1 MRFAIPLALAAGAS
15 IASLMLRLGVRD
27 VTMCDIDGTVWA
39 GRPGN
44 SPALEELAQRTNP
57 RGLKGTL
64 AETMVG
70 TDVFVGVLAPGIA
83 SREMVASMAERPI
96 VFSMANPVPEIMSDA
111 FDNRVVPAV
120 AKAVADEA
128 RRAGLA
134 RA

>member
-1 MRFAIPLALAAGAS
+1 MRFAIPLALAADA
-15 IASLMLRLGVRD
+15 
-27 VTMCDIDGTVWA
+27 
-39 GRPGN
+39 
-44 SPALEELAQRTNP
+44 
-57 RGLKGTL
+57 
-64 AETMVG
+64 
-70 TDVFVGVLAPGIA
+70 FVGVLAPGIA

-111 FDNRVVPAV
+111 FDNRVVPAA